1 MSKLKV
7 PALLGTAIVL
17 ALTASSLSG
26 ADRFR
31 AGQWELTTTTRG
43 ETSTVKRCVTAEE
56 AETVNGDTKS
66 SRASAERQSPSCKYT
81 DYKVDGSSVSG
92 AMTCGRLSSRFAT
105 TYHGDTMEGDKFTTI
120 AGGPEFVSHT
130 KAKRL
135 GDCP

>member
-1 MSKLKV
+1 MKRLTI
-7 PALLGTAIVL
+7 PTLLGTAIVL
-17 ALTASSLSG
+17 ALATSPLSG

-31 AGQWELTTTTRG
+31 VGQWELTTTTQG
-43 ETSTVKRCVTAEE
+43 ETRTVKRCITAQE

-81 DYKVDGSSVSG
+81 DYKVDGNLVSG
-92 AMTCGRLSSRFAT
+92 AMTCGKLASRWAT
-105 TYHGDTMEGDKFTTI
+105 TYHGDTMEGDKFTRI